1 MKPGVSVVVVFN
13 SEGNLENS
21 VFALGKPEHKKPH
34 KGGFARVFE

>member
-1 MKPGVSVVVVFN
+1 MVLMGTSNNQRIV
-13 SEGNLENS
+13 GHLENS